1 MSAAAL
7 PDPRAAAGA
16 RRAAWIGVALFLVL
30 LAAGLSWAKWWPYAH
45 KLQAIWSTRAY
56 PGHPLVD
63 QAGGSGSGPS
73 LAGAWRFTHAY
84 VLAIWQALAVALVAA
99 AALQAFVRRDLVVR
113 LLAGRRWTGTL
124 AAGLIAMPSMMC
136 TCCTAPLTVSLRR
149 SGVPAGPALAYW
161 IGNPMLNPAVLAF
174 TALVLPWPWVV
185 TRAIVGALLVFVATA
200 WVGRLAGD
208 PEPPN
213 AVAPA
218 GVRAASGWAGD
229 ARAGARRFLRAL
241 LRLSVTLVPEY
252 LVLVFGLG
260 LLRGWAF
267 PLSSG
272 IGDLGVLAVVVA
284 AVVGTLMVVP
294 TGGELPVIGALRA
307 AGLGSGVLGAL
318 LVTLPALSVPSMAMV
333 GRALTWRVTI
343 AMAGAV
349 AVAGLVAAAL
359 VTALGG

>member
-1 MSAAAL
+1 MSTAAL

-16 RRAAWIGVALFLVL
+16 RRAAGIGVALFLLL
-30 LAAGLSWAKWWPYAH
+30 LAAGLTWAKWWPYAH
-45 KLQAIWSTRAY
+45 KLQGIWSSRTY
-56 PGHPLVD
+56 PGHPLLD
-63 QAGGSGSGPS
+63 QAGGSGSSPS
-73 LAGAWRFTHAY
+73 LSGAWRFTHAY
-84 VLAIWQALAVALVAA
+84 ILAIWQALAVALVAA
-99 AALQAFVRRDLVVR
+99 AALQAFVPRDLVVR
-113 LLAGRRWTGTL
+113 LLAGHRRTSTL
-124 AAGLIAMPSMMC
+124 AAGLIALPSMMC
-136 TCCTAPLTVSLRR
+136 TCCTAPLTVSMRR

-174 TALVLPWPWVV
+174 TALVLPWPWVA

-208 PEPPN
+208 PPARP
-213 AVAPA
+213 AARLPA
-218 GVRAASGWAGD
+218 GADAMVPGD
-229 ARAGARRFLRAL
+229 ARAAARRFLRAL

-267 PLSSG
+267 PLGSG
-272 IGDLGVLAVVVA
+272 IGELGILAVAVA

-318 LVTLPALSVPSMAMV
+318 LVTLPALSLPSMAMV

-343 AMAGAV
+343 AMAGV
-349 AVAGLVAAAL
+349 VAGAGLLAAL
-359 VTALGG
+359 LVTLLGG

>member
-7 PDPRAAAGA
+7 PDPRPGA
-16 RRAAWIGVALFLVL
+16 RRAAWIGVALFLLL

-45 KLQAIWSTRAY
+45 KLQGIWSTRAY

-63 QAGGSGSGPS
+63 TAGHPGSSPS
-73 LAGAWRFTHAY
+73 VAGAWRFTHAY
-84 VLAIWQALAVALVAA
+84 VLSIWQALAVALVAA
-99 AALQAFVRRDLVVR
+99 AALQAFVPRDLVVR
-113 LLAGRRWTGTL
+113 LLASRRRTSTL
-124 AAGLIAMPSMMC
+124 AAGLIALPSMMC

-174 TALVLPWPWVV
+174 TALVLPWPWVA

-208 PEPPN
+208 PPP
-213 AVAPA
+213 
-218 GVRAASGWAGD
+218 RADTRLRTGSDTSRPGD
-229 ARAGARRFLRAL
+229 ARAAAMRFVRAL
-241 LRLSVTLVPEY
+241 ARLGVTLVPEY
-252 LVLVFGLG
+252 LLLVFGLG

-267 PLSSG
+267 PLGSG
-272 IGDLGVLAVVVA
+272 IGDLGLLAVAVA

-307 AGLGSGVLGAL
+307 AGVSSGVLGAL
-318 LVTLPALSVPSMAMV
+318 LVTLPALSLPSMAMV
-333 GRALTWRVTI
+333 GRALTWRVTV
-343 AMAGAV
+343 AMAGV
-349 AVAGLVAAAL
+349 VVLAGLAAAL
-359 VTALGG
+359 LVTLLGG